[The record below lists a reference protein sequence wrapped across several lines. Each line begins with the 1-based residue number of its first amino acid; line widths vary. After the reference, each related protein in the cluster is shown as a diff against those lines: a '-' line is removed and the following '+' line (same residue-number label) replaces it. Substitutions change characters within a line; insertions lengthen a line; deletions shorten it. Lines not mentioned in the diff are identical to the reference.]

1 MKKNFYVGL
10 IALTALTVTSCSN
23 DDVVMQSPE
32 VNKAIEFGTYVGRD
46 AVSRGHVIE
55 VDELAKE
62 GFGVFAYYTND
73 GDFVATDGG
82 SAGNTASTPNFMYN
96 QKVSGKETTSDGN
109 TTYSPTE
116 WEYTPLKYWP
126 NESTDKL
133 SFFAYA
139 PYSEGGNG
147 TNFTFNSEAGL
158 PTLGFTVN
166 DDVKKQQ
173 DLLWAEPHLNLVKN
187 QATNGQ
193 DIDDEVKFEFKHA
206 LARIGFDVQTM
217 IDKVN
222 GDDVSDDDT
231 TNDEDDET
239 KTEGEGNNATT
250 VPNNGEN
257 LATETTVVVKKVELS
272 GNFITSGT
280 LAWTRENDDKYAA
293 AITNTAQNAATQ
305 TTYTLEAKME
315 AEFETNFAAENQNHS
330 LGAKDDSKVTVHG
343 QSANQTEAQLNA
355 DDSYIMIIPK
365 EFKDN
370 DKLTI
375 KVYYD
380 VITEDGNL
388 TSGYSL
394 VSNEISTSFS
404 GVKFD
409 AGKAYKFSL
418 HLGLTSVKLE
428 AEVADWDEENGK
440 DWAVNLPLNIEDDD
454 TPAGGTGSGDSND

>member
-46 AVSRGHVIE
+46 AVSRGHVIK

-73 GDFVATDGG
+73 GNFVATDDE

-96 QKVSGKETTSDGN
+96 QKVSGKETTSGGN
-109 TTYSPTE
+109 TTYSTTE

-139 PYSEGGNG
+139 PYSAGGDG

-158 PTLGFTVN
+158 PTLDFTVN
-166 DDVKKQQ
+166 NDVKEQQ
-173 DLLWAEPHLNLVKN
+173 DLLWAEPYLNLIKN
-187 QATNGQ
+187 QVTNGQ

-222 GDDVSDDDT
+222 GDTDGT
-231 TNDEDDET
+231 ADDET
-239 KTEGEGNNATT
+239 QTNNNTT
-250 VPNNGEN
+250 PDNGKD
-257 LATETTVVVKKVELS
+257 LDSGTTVVVKKVELK
-272 GNFITSGT
+272 GKFVTSGT
-280 LAWTRENDDKYAA
+280 LAWTEGTGENAEKYSA
-293 AITNTAQNAATQ
+293 AITNSTAPTEE
-305 TTYTLEAKME
+305 TTYTLQAKMGTGDG
-315 AEFETNFAAENQNHS
+315 ATLETNFAANEQTYQ
-330 LGAKDDSKVTVHG
+330 LGALSSKHTVYG

-365 EFKDN
+365 KFTGG

-375 KVYYD
+375 TVTYEVVTAD
-380 VITEDGNL
+380 SNL
-388 TSGYSL
+388 GSGYSI
-394 VSNEISTSFS
+394 VENVIETSFS
-404 GVKFD
+404 GINFE

-418 HLGLTSVKLE
+418 HLGLTTVKLNATVE
-428 AEVADWDEENGK
+428 DWKEKTSTDG
-440 DWAVNLPLNIEDDD
+440 DQDYAVNVPLNIVNDD
-454 TPAGGTGSGDSND
+454 N